1 MKNRKTLEH
10 EMSVIGF
17 FQAHPTLVFT
27 LVYALI
33 CFISIQYASEVMA
46 KFSVNIF
53 DYLVIQDFFFL
64 FFRFNV
70 LSGLFLDNI
79 LSGQFIGVS
88 IFFVL
93 LVYFS
98 LRSVLGNRFKW
109 IARHFD
115 WRIFILFVFIY
126 FLITIKEYLIVSS
139 SLYFNILFENEFGSS
154 VRLIERDVTIWFLIL
169 IPFYCFFTTILLS
182 SLSRLIYNVI
192 FYKTRSFKFRYV
204 RPFLLAIVSSLCVL
218 GLVFIY
224 HMESGKLR
232 DEVSLYGSIS
242 EREYTK
248 TIERYGNSILFN
260 WYDLRKPESIKQHF
274 SSGRDVIV
282 KIDAKNNRDYNKLE
296 GKGLKLIM
304 ATSGFIFLLDKS
316 KNITYSIPREYV
328 LSIGYNVEG
337 KPRRINFLE

>member
-17 FQAHPTLVFT
+17 FQAHPTLVVT
-27 LVYALI
+27 LAYALI
-33 CFISIQYASEVMA
+33 CFISIQYASEVMT

-70 LSGLFLDNI
+70 LSGFFLDNM

-98 LRSVLGNRFKW
+98 LRSVIKKRFIW
-109 IARHFD
+109 LARHFD
-115 WRIFILFVFIY
+115 WRLFVLFVAVY

-139 SLYFNILFENEFGSS
+139 SLYYNILIENEFGSS
-154 VRLIERDVTIWFLIL
+154 IRLIQRDVTVLFLLL
-169 IPFYCFFTTILLS
+169 IPFYCFFTTILLI
-182 SLSRLIYNVI
+182 SLSRLFYNIAIYRV
-192 FYKTRSFKFRYV
+192 RSFKSRCI
-204 RPFLLAIVSSLCVL
+204 RPFFMAIINSLFFL

-224 HMESGKLR
+224 HVESVKLR
-232 DEVSLYGSIS
+232 NEVSLYGNIS
-242 EREYTK
+242 EFGYAEI
-248 TIERYGNSILFN
+248 IEKYNNSILSI
-260 WYDLRKPESIKQHF
+260 WYDSRSPESIKQHF

-282 KIDAKNNRDYNKLE
+282 KIDTKNNRDYKELE

-304 ATSGFIFLLDKS
+304 ATSGFVFLLDRS
-316 KNITYSIPREYV
+316 KKIAYSIPREYI
-328 LSIGYNVEG
+328 LSISYKVEG
-337 KPRRINFLE
+337 KQRGMNYLE